1 LCVIVLVCFLFCSE
15 QIFKGGWNWLFKNG
29 GGVGGNGGMRG
40 LWGGTE
46 PVAPVKA
53 RLKTAKNG
61 ESRMNFEELIGA
73 LYSAQVAGN

>member
-1 LCVIVLVCFLFCSE
+1 
-15 QIFKGGWNWLFKNG
+15 
-29 GGVGGNGGMRG
+29 MRG

-61 ESRMNFEELIGA
+61 ENRTNFERLIGSYIVLRWWA
-73 LYSAQVAGN
+73 TND

>member
-1 LCVIVLVCFLFCSE
+1 
-15 QIFKGGWNWLFKNG
+15 
-29 GGVGGNGGMRG
+29 MRG

>member
-1 LCVIVLVCFLFCSE
+1 MLSYCYVIVFSCLLLNDHLFLAGFQS
-15 QIFKGGWNWLFKNG
+15 
-29 GGVGGNGGMRG
+29 G

-61 ESRMNFEELIGA
+61 ENRTNFERLIGE
-73 LYSAQVAGN
+73 LYSAQVVGN